1 MSGPSPEDIRWLDAA
16 VRYASAYLGTT
27 ADNPTVAALVVDP
40 ISQTLVSRA
49 VTAVG
54 GRPHAES
61 QALEAAGFEA
71 SGRTLYVTLEPC
83 HHWGRTPPCVDAVV
97 RSGVLRVVIG
107 TGDPDPRTAGES
119 VKRLESAGIEVILA
133 DHAPSRALHAGH
145 ALRHGAGRPFVT
157 AKLAVSADG
166 MIGRRGEGNVA
177 ITGEVAR
184 DWTHMQRARS
194 EAILIGA
201 STARLD
207 DPQLTVRLPGLERRS
222 PLRVVLAGASGIDR
236 RVNLVDR
243 FSAHRLAIIA
253 EIASPVEAPPSVEIL
268 RVEGQKGRPDLA
280 LALGVL
286 ARKGIQHLL
295 VEPGARLTAALLDAG
310 LIDRFALLSSPLA
323 IGKGG
328 LPASTGTSLADR
340 LEAAGLIETGRQTLG
355 DDLVTIFERRSSI
368 SQ

>member
-1 MSGPSPEDIRWLDAA
+1 MSGPTAEDIRWLDAA

-40 ISQTLVSRA
+40 FNQTLISRA
-49 VTAVG
+49 VTAKG

-119 VKRLESAGIEVILA
+119 IRRLESAGIEVILA

-145 ALRHGAGRPFVT
+145 AMRHGAGGPFVT

-166 MIGRRGEGNVA
+166 MIGRKGQGNVA
-177 ITGEVAR
+177 ITGDAAR
-184 DWTHMQRARS
+184 EWTHLQRARS

-207 DPQLTVRLPGLERRS
+207 DPQLTVRLRGLENRT
-222 PLRVVLAGASGIDR
+222 PLRVVLAGAKGIDR
-236 RVNLVDR
+236 KVNLVDR

-253 EIASPVEAPPSVEIL
+253 ETDSPVEAPPSVEVL
-268 RVEGQKGRPDLA
+268 RVEGKKGRPDLA
-280 LALGVL
+280 LAFAAL
-286 ARKGIQHLL
+286 AGKGIQHLL

-310 LIDRFALLSSPLA
+310 LIDRFALLTSPVT

-328 LPASTGTSLADR
+328 LPASAGEPLAAR
-340 LEAAGLIETGRQTLG
+340 LEAAGLVEIDSQPLG